1 MPGQIAAMGFPF
13 TTSTSSSNQNG
24 KALRREAPYAHG
36 GGHEDNREGKHTK
49 CCPDARPDRGNGLPV
64 HDIDELLL
72 HHPHRRGAQVL
83 LLLLQLLTLLA
94 PGPTVCHSVRRLD
107 VALHLRDREGGLR
120 AGLTVP
126 LRTCLQSR
134 GA

>member
-49 CCPDARPDRGNGLPV
+49 CCPDANPHRGSGPPV

-72 HHPHRRGAQVL
+72 HHPHRRGAHAL
-83 LLLLQLLTLLA
+83 LLLLLLTLLA
-94 PGPTVCHSVRRLD
+94 RSPIARHTVRRLD
-107 VALHLRDREGGLR
+107 VALDLCGREEGLC
-120 AGLTVP
+120 AGLT
-126 LRTCLQSR
+126 
-134 GA
+134 